1 MTTQHVNSPGGDGN
15 GAKLGGGAIASIVGV
30 AGLVIFMLQNTAETR
45 LKFLIWSFEWPLWL
59 LIIVSA
65 LFGAL
70 VWFGLGVMRRR
81 ARRKARRAER

>member
-1 MTTQHVNSPGGDGN
+1 MTTEHVNSPGGD
-15 GAKLGGGAIASIVGV
+15 GAKLGGGAIASIVGIGV
-30 AGLVIFMLQNTAETR
+30 LVVFMLQNTAETR

-59 LIIVSA
+59 LVIVSA

-81 ARRKARRAER
+81 ARRKARRADR